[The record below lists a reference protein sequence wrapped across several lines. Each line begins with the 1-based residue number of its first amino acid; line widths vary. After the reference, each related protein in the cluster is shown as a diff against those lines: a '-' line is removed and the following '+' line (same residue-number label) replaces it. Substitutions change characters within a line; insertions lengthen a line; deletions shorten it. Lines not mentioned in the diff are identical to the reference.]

1 MPVRRLNFTKRQ
13 RILQKDVEIFLRE
26 QESNTVFDARLD
38 LTGYG
43 FPADARVFVEAYR
56 QTTLARFDFGTV
68 SVLQVPL
75 NRSLNEFDTPAAIL
89 FRVRVT
95 DVSARK
101 GILLGEADRIR
112 PREQDEKPDRRI
124 PLLPPRPDDIEE
136 EVWRVE
142 YEGGATCLVINKRL
156 PDWKETARSPSFRAL
171 VFPAA
176 MRQILARILHV
187 EGVTTIEDGN
197 DWRSLWLRF
206 AASLPGSRPVPNA
219 DDEYDDWIEDA
230 VAAFA
235 RRARLF
241 ENYSASEEG

>member
-13 RILQKDVEIFLRE
+13 RILQKDVEIVLRS
-26 QESNTVFDARLD
+26 QEADTVFDARLD
-38 LTGYG
+38 LAGYG
-43 FPADARVFVEAYR
+43 FPAEARVFVEAYR

-68 SVLQVPL
+68 SVPQIPPD
-75 NRSLNEFDTPAAIL
+75 RSLNAFDSPAAIL

-95 DVSARK
+95 DASARK
-101 GILLGEADRIR
+101 GVLLGEADRIR
-112 PREQDEKPDRRI
+112 PKEPDEKPDQRI

-136 EVWRVE
+136 EIWRVE

-206 AASLPGSRPVPNA
+206 AASLPGSRPVPSA

-241 ENYSASEEG
+241 ETYSVSEEG

>member
-26 QESNTVFDARLD
+26 QESDTVFDARLD
-38 LTGYG
+38 LAGYG

-68 SVLQVPL
+68 SVPQVPA
-75 NRSLNEFDTPAAIL
+75 NRSLNAFDVPAAIL

-95 DVSARK
+95 DASTKK
-101 GILLGEADRIR
+101 GVLLGEADRIR
-112 PREQDEKPDRRI
+112 PREQDEKPDQRI
-124 PLLPPRPDDIEE
+124 PLLPPRPDDLEE
-136 EVWRVE
+136 EIWRVE

-156 PDWKETARSPSFRAL
+156 PDWKEAARSPSFRAL

-176 MRQILARILHV
+176 MRQILARILYV
-187 EGVTTIEDGN
+187 EEVTSIEDGN

-206 AASLPGSRPVPNA
+206 AVSLPGSRPVPGT

-241 ENYSASEEG
+241 ETYSASEEE